1 MKIKKLKI
9 KDSKKAAEIYNESL
23 EFLSSDVP
31 IKKEKIENFILD
43 KNRIFL
49 GIFDNEKLVGHLIIN
64 LLGGKT
70 ASVGIVIEKTE
81 QHKGVGHVLL
91 EEGLKRVKNRVV
103 FAEILE
109 YNTASQSFFKKH
121 GFRKKASIKKIIVK
135 NGKQVPLL
143 TFIRK

>member
-49 GIFDNEKLVGHLIIN
+49 GIFDNEDRK
-64 LLGGKT
+64 
-70 ASVGIVIEKTE
+70 SVV
-81 QHKGVGHVLL
+81 
-91 EEGLKRVKNRVV
+91 
-103 FAEILE
+103 
-109 YNTASQSFFKKH
+109 
-121 GFRKKASIKKIIVK
+121 
-135 NGKQVPLL
+135 
-143 TFIRK
+143 